1 MNRGLSM
8 TLSCRA
14 LVLAFVCGGP
24 GVYLY
29 LADESAFMGVVS
41 LLWGFAPIA
50 GLFLGVIVLAL
61 LYSVLVWTVEKE
73 FDVEQHPCV
82 PDSKRSKKWRI
93 VWNSPAPSH
102 QSYLS
107 LKEHS
112 PPRVVTTRC

>member
-1 MNRGLSM
+1 MSM
-8 TLSCRA
+8 KLSCRA

-50 GLFLGVIVLAL
+50 GLFLGIIVLAL
-61 LYSVLVWTVEKE
+61 LYSLLVWTVEKE
-73 FDVEQHPCV
+73 FEVERDPSV
-82 PDSKRSKKWRI
+82 PDSKRSKKWRT
-93 VWNSPAPSH
+93 VRNFPAPTY